1 MSEQSIRHVEPVAV
15 KRTRGAR
22 RLIAYSP
29 KLNRRVQLHSRAA
42 FDLWLVLEG
51 DPNIVHF
58 CERPI
63 RLLTVTGERVIDFW
77 SCEANSEYYWCLG
90 EAPEHALEQAML
102 RGVPIRYVP
111 LPQLAADEQW
121 ARNWQK
127 MLPVITAH
135 ADNQPIELDA
145 LILCYTEMPQ
155 ALMQIEREFAVGEPS
170 SVRASVFRLLHTGQ
184 LMAPTLR
191 TRPLSLL
198 TEFQATHATTTQ

>member
-1 MSEQSIRHVEPVAV
+1 MCEQSIRHSEPVSV

-51 DPNIVHF
+51 DPNIVYF

-63 RLLTVTGERVIDFW
+63 RWLTVTGERVIDFW

-145 LILCYTEMPQ
+145 LILRYTEMPQ

-198 TEFQATHATTTQ
+198 TQFQATHATTTQ

>member
-1 MSEQSIRHVEPVAV
+1 
-15 KRTRGAR
+15 
-22 RLIAYSP
+22 
-29 KLNRRVQLHSRAA
+29 
-42 FDLWLVLEG
+42 
-51 DPNIVHF
+51 
-58 CERPI
+58 
-63 RLLTVTGERVIDFW
+63 
-77 SCEANSEYYWCLG
+77 
-90 EAPEHALEQAML
+90 
-102 RGVPIRYVP
+102 
-111 LPQLAADEQW
+111 
-121 ARNWQK
+121 
-127 MLPVITAH
+127 LPVITAH